1 MMDIFSKTAGKR
13 LGWRILS
20 VILIFALLGTAG
32 IVVAEVA
39 ESYDSRVVDG
49 NTSDPSGVFSNEV
62 GSDGVPIDDGRIWT
76 DKTVTLGSELDEF
89 DITLSALGQSFNI
102 ETDVPVPSDTVIIID
117 VSTSMR
123 TNNVGTGPSAR
134 SRIAVLVDAL
144 NVSIRTLLDAHPE
157 NRIAVIA
164 YGGTTTGSGVNVRQ
178 LSRIQHVLEL
188 GRPEVTGNIFTMQ
201 GTNQVRVNAG
211 VSNSLLH
218 PDTANRLISVDGA
231 TPTQRGIYA
240 GARILLNNTD
250 TTIMVEGVE
259 VTRSPNI
266 ILMTDGE
273 PTLGWTDFKFAN
285 SVSDTNDGFDIG
297 FITASHESLALL
309 TVLTAAHRKQL
320 VENHYG
326 VPAGFYTIGF
336 GENSMLVLSSMDPAG
351 THPQHGTNASG
362 INLIVP
368 PGGNNQLSMQ
378 NLLNNFLQYG
388 EITFQTAGK
397 QPNQNTRRMATVEN
411 AVGAG
416 AVISWD
422 YADLSFSAMNV
433 AELERAF
440 KAITEAITL
449 VDTNYPTR
457 LNGVGANFA
466 GHIVFTDVLG
476 EYMEFRGINEMRFGG
491 QTYYASSL
499 GTYDLIDTNSPA
511 RADFIRVM
519 MNQHIAAVSG
529 NPISYAQAAA
539 LLDSNI
545 AAGNISLGR
554 VVYFAN
560 AQGEFVSS
568 AYDSNGNRVAAPS
581 AAASLTAQYMFRGE
595 ALDPVSG
602 ELTDLMYSA
611 FYVVTALADGYFECA
626 FKDGENLQR
635 FLRTGEQ
642 LVRWYIPA
650 SLIPLRDVTPS
661 GTVTANPPPFQV
673 AYTIGLNMERIHAAE
688 SASALHTNRWSDEE
702 GFTNVSQAFFRPHPE
717 NPFYSAASAA
727 SKDKDVNVT
736 ETAPYVWSRSD
747 FAGANGTPVWAYRLG
762 NNGQID
768 APPDPGYK
776 VTIIVVDEDGEPI
789 PGATVT
795 IRDEDG
801 EIVFEAETDEDGRV
815 STVLPDGDYTATATH
830 PDFEDGD
837 DEFTVDGEDVE
848 RIIVLRVPE
857 PNDDASLEIIKTFSG
872 LEEVGDI
879 DVRDFVS
886 NISFLI
892 RGVNADDEEI
902 FRQVVQLSEFDVVN
916 GGLRFELTDLPY
928 GIYTIY
934 ERGGYAERFK
944 LTRPEP
950 TSVELA
956 NDEPISV
963 TIENVYTPI
972 YYPPALRLVKVFH
985 GLTDSEIPPN
995 FEIVI
1000 SGPEEFGEQV
1010 FTLADV
1016 AAGIYFENLYSGEYT
1031 IIERNSEVDGFEM
1044 MVEVAADFENV
1055 TVTLEPELL
1064 ISLEVAEGA
1073 YDLELKIVIEN
1084 IYEPEE
1090 EDAPDPGPNPTP
1102 NRRPPTWTVDR
1113 TPPDP
1118 VDPPITPEWNPTHY
1132 AYIIGYPDGY
1142 VRPQG
1147 NITRAEV
1154 ATIFFRLISDEYR
1167 AEIWLQSNPFSDVV
1181 LEQWFNNAIST
1192 MTNGG
1197 VLRGYPDG
1205 TFVPN
1210 AAITRAEVAAIVSRF
1225 ADANHSGA
1233 DLFSDISGHW
1243 ANEKINAAA
1252 NVGWLQGYPDGT
1264 FRPDALITRAE
1275 FATVVNRV
1283 LERIPETPND
1293 LLPNMVA
1300 WPDNANVNAWYYLAM
1315 QEATNS
1321 HNHERRGA
1329 FEYWTELILPRWWAV
1344 LELPTSQPQDIL
1356 E

>member
-20 VILIFALLGTAG
+20 VILTFTLLGTIGFAG
-32 IVVAEVA
+32 GVAATET
-39 ESYDSRVVDG
+39 YDSRVVDG

-117 VSTSMR
+117 VSASMR

-188 GRPEVTGNIFTMQ
+188 GRPDVAGNIFTMQ

-211 VSNSLLH
+211 VSASLLH

-240 GARILLNNTD
+240 GARILLNNSD
-250 TTIMVEGVE
+250 TTIMVDGVE
-259 VTRSPNI
+259 ITRSPNI

-351 THPQHGTNASG
+351 THPQHGTNAAG

-397 QPNQNTRRMATVEN
+397 QPNQNTRRMVTVEN

-416 AVISWD
+416 AVTSWD

-499 GTYDLIDTNSPA
+499 GTYDLTDTNSPA

-519 MNQHIAAVSG
+519 MNQHIAAASG

-545 AAGNISLGR
+545 AAGNVSLGR

-560 AQGEFVSS
+560 AQGEFISS

-581 AAASLTAQYMFRGE
+581 TAASLTAQYMFRGE
-595 ALDPVSG
+595 AFDPVSG

-635 FLRTGEQ
+635 FLRAGEQ

-673 AYTIGLNMERIHAAE
+673 AYTIGLNMERIRAAE
-688 SASALHTNRWSDEE
+688 SVPTLHTNRWSDEE

-717 NPFYSAASAA
+717 NPFYSASSAA
-727 SKDKDVNVT
+727 SREKDVNVT

-768 APPDPGYK
+768 APL
-776 VTIIVVDEDGEPI
+776 E
-789 PGATVT
+789 
-795 IRDEDG
+795 
-801 EIVFEAETDEDGRV
+801 
-815 STVLPDGDYTATATH
+815 
-830 PDFEDGD
+830 
-837 DEFTVDGEDVE
+837 
-848 RIIVLRVPE
+848 PE
-857 PNDDASLEIIKTFSG
+857 PNNDASLEIIKTFSG
-872 LEEVGDI
+872 LEEVSDI

-916 GGLRFELTDLPY
+916 GGFRFKLTDLPY

-963 TIENVYTPI
+963 TFENVYTPI

-985 GLTDSEIPPN
+985 GLTDSEIPSN

-1000 SGPEEFGEQV
+1000 SGPEEFGERV
-1010 FTLADV
+1010 FTLADIAV
-1016 AAGIYFENLYSGEYT
+1016 GIYFESLYSGEYT

-1044 MVEVAADFENV
+1044 TVEVVADFENV

-1064 ISLEVAEGA
+1064 ISFEVAEGA

-1084 IYEPEE
+1084 IYEPEK
-1090 EDAPDPGPNPTP
+1090 EDTPGPGPNPTP
-1102 NRRPPTWTVDR
+1102 NRRPPTWIVDQ
-1113 TPPDP
+1113 TPPET
-1118 VDPPITPEWNPTHY
+1118 PPIIPEWNPTHY

-1167 AEIWLQSNPFSDVV
+1167 AEIWLQSNPFSDVA

-1205 TFVPN
+1205 TFSPN

-1225 ADANHSGA
+1225 VDANHSGA

-1243 ANEKINAAA
+1243 ANEMINAAA
-1252 NVGWLQGYPDGT
+1252 NVGWLQGYPDGM

-1321 HNHERRGA
+1321 HNHERRGV
-1329 FEYWTELILPRWWAV
+1329 FEYWTELISPRWWAV
-1344 LELPTSQPQDIL
+1344 LELPTSRPQDIL